1 MLCCLRDHHIPTA
14 EVADTS
20 ETDVSIISEMMES
33 DCKSDV
39 SIISKP

>member
-20 ETDVSIISEMMES
+20 ETDVSIS